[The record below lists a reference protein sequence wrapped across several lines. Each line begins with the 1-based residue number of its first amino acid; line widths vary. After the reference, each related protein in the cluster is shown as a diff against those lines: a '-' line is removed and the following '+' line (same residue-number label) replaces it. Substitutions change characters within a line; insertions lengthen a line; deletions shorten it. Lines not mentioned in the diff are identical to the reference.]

1 MERASR
7 CLINVCP
14 NSSVVRMRQVGST
27 EVTLQWLMELFNVK
41 YVSIGPRAAASG
53 LRTSV
58 YVTAVV
64 FTFTSCLQLVIA
76 AYATVET
83 GSKVE
88 YVQQGYFEYIIPH
101 RHLNV

>member
-1 MERASR
+1 M
-7 CLINVCP
+7 P
-14 NSSVVRMRQVGST
+14 PVGST

-76 AYATVET
+76 AYATAET
-83 GSKVE
+83 DSKVE
-88 YVQQGYFEYIIPH
+88 YVQQSYFEYIIPH

>member
-14 NSSVVRMRQVGST
+14 NTSVVPLPLVGSK

-58 YVTAVV
+58 YATAVV

-76 AYATVET
+76 TYATVET
-83 GSKVE
+83 GRKVE
-88 YVQQGYFEYIIPH
+88 
-101 RHLNV
+101 